1 MTSPAASAPPARIE
15 EVSAGIYAYVQPDG
29 SWCLNNPAF
38 IAGSSGVTCVDACA
52 TEQRSRE
59 LLAAIGRTTERPVQT
74 LVNTHHHLDHTFGN
88 FVFGPEVTIVGHTQ
102 CREEILETADE
113 IVERASQMFPGVD
126 WGAVEIVA
134 PTLTLDQTL
143 TIYVDALRL
152 ELIPLAPAHTTND
165 VAVWIPERR
174 VLIAGDLL
182 FNGGT
187 PFAVFGSVA
196 GWLESL
202 ETLRT
207 FGAEVIVPGHGDVCD
222 ARVIDDVADYLQFV
236 QTIAQ
241 TGFEAGASPLE
252 VARDAD
258 LGRFAEWSDPER
270 LAGNL
275 HRAYSELR
283 GEQRGA
289 PIDAAAAFA
298 DVIASA
304 GGGPLRCLA

>member
-1 MTSPAASAPPARIE
+1 MTPTDIAPPARIE
-15 EVSAGIYAYVQPDG
+15 EVSDGVYAYVQPDG

-38 IAGSSGVTCVDACA
+38 IAGSNGVTCIDACA
-52 TEQRSRE
+52 TERRSRE
-59 LLAAIGRTTERPVQT
+59 LLAAIDRTTDRPVHT

-88 FVFGPEVTIVGHTQ
+88 FVFGPEVTIVGHAR
-102 CREEILETADE
+102 CRDEILETAGD
-113 IVERASQMFPGVD
+113 IVDRASLMFPGVD

-134 PTLTLDQTL
+134 PSVTLEQPLAL
-143 TIYVDALRL
+143 YVDDLRL
-152 ELIPLAPAHTTND
+152 ELIPVAPAHTTND
-165 VAVWIPERR
+165 VVVWIPERR
-174 VLIAGDLL
+174 VLIAGDML

-202 ETLRT
+202 ETLRCL
-207 FGAEVIVPGHGDVCD
+207 GADVIVPGHGDVCD
-222 ARVIDDVADYLQFV
+222 ACAIDDVAEYLRWIQK
-236 QTIAQ
+236 IAKS
-241 TGFEAGASPLE
+241 GFDAGAAPLD

-258 LGRFAEWSDPER
+258 LGRFAQWSDPER

-283 GEQRGA
+283 GEPNGA
-289 PIDAAAAFA
+289 PIDAAAAFG
-298 DVIASA
+298 DVIAYA